1 MNTNDQN
8 RLIPLE
14 LSIDDLGW
22 LRAFLDQERS
32 AADVDRQEINEL
44 HTIMA
49 SRAAVK
55 VLIREQETMTKI
67 IDEICRTLDVIDERE
82 FLARKVAA
90 TLPAQPPVA

>member
-1 MNTNDQN
+1 MTTNDQN

-14 LSIDDLGW
+14 LTRDDLGW
-22 LRAFLDQERS
+22 LRSFLDQERS
-32 AADVDRQEINEL
+32 AADVDRQEAMDL
-44 HTIMA
+44 HTSLA

-67 IDEICRTLDVIDERE
+67 IDEICRTLDAIDERE

-90 TLPAQPPVA
+90 TLPDQPPVA